1 LIRSRP
7 LAHPFRLP
15 VYVAR
20 RPPAPFCK
28 TPSYD
33 WRLTQTPYNYSALK
47 FINLTRRTEIGANS
61 YYVEIG
67 RHRLML
73 DCGMHPKNTGEDA
86 LPHLKAIADREIDAI
101 LISHAHQDHIGTLPV
116 AMRRFPSA
124 RVFMTEATADIGNV
138 LLHNSVNVMT
148 RQREEIG
155 ERSYPLFTHRETDRA
170 SERWR
175 WCPVRQRISIA
186 GERAPQCERNALTFE
201 FFDAGHVLGS
211 TGILLRAQGQTVFY
225 TGDVNFDDQ
234 TIMEAAIFPEE
245 KIDVLIMECT
255 RGDHAKPAGWTRAGE
270 ERRLAETLEDAF
282 ARGACVLIPVFALGK
297 TQEILAMLYK
307 FRRESRKVSGEFP
320 IYIGGLS
327 SKFTDIYDRRAR
339 MTRRQLPRLQLM
351 RDVAPFILNDETVRD
366 APLRAG
372 RVYVLSSGMMIPKTL
387 SNVFARRLIEN
398 PQHSIFFVGYANPE
412 SPAGLLRDAGSD
424 GEVALDPDK
433 PPQRIRCNIEQFQF
447 SAHATRETLIGY
459 AKKLS
464 PRKIVLVHG
473 DPPAVEWM
481 RTTLSAEL
489 PDSEVI
495 MPDPGVEL
503 EL

>member
-1 LIRSRP
+1 MSKSKS
-7 LAHPFRLP
+7 
-15 VYVAR
+15 V
-20 RPPAPFCK
+20 
-28 TPSYD
+28 
-33 WRLTQTPYNYSALK
+33 ALK

-61 YYVEIG
+61 YYLEIG

-73 DCGMHPKNTGEDA
+73 DCGMHPKNTEEDA
-86 LPHLKAIADREIDAI
+86 LPYLNTIADRGIEAI

-116 AMRRFPSA
+116 AMRRFPGA
-124 RVFMTEATADIGNV
+124 RVFMTEATAEIGNL

-155 ERSYPLFTHRETDRA
+155 EMSYPLFTHRETDKA

-175 WCPVRQRISIA
+175 WCPSRQCISIA
-186 GERAPQCERNALTFE
+186 GERAPQRERDALTFE

-211 TGILLRAQGQTVFY
+211 SGILLHAEGRTVFY

-245 KIDVLIMECT
+245 NVDILIMECT
-255 RGDHAKPAGWTRAGE
+255 RGDHAKPAGWTRPVE
-270 ERRLAETLEDAF
+270 ERRLAEAIATAF
-282 ARGACVLIPVFALGK
+282 ERRSCVLIPVFALGK

-307 FRRESRKVSGEFP
+307 FRRERFLPEFP
-320 IYIGGLS
+320 TYIGGLS
-327 SKFTDIYDRRAR
+327 SKMTDIYDRRAHV
-339 MTRRQLPRLQLM
+339 TRRQLPRLQLM
-351 RDVAPFILNDETVRD
+351 RHAAPFILNDETVRD

-372 RVYVLSSGMMIPKTL
+372 RIYALSSGMMIPKTL
-387 SNVFARRLIEN
+387 SNIFAQRLIEN

-412 SPAGLLRDAGSD
+412 SPAGLLRDAGTGS
-424 GEVALDPDK
+424 EVALDPDK
-433 PPQRIRCNIEQFQF
+433 PAQRVRCNIEQFQF
-447 SAHATRETLIGY
+447 SAHATREALIDY

-464 PRKIVLVHG
+464 PGKIVLVHG

-481 RTTLSAEL
+481 RATLAANL
-489 PDSEVI
+489 PSSNVI
-495 MPDPGVEL
+495 VPMPGVEI

>member
-1 LIRSRP
+1 
-7 LAHPFRLP
+7 
-15 VYVAR
+15 
-20 RPPAPFCK
+20 
-28 TPSYD
+28 
-33 WRLTQTPYNYSALK
+33 LK
-47 FINLTRRTEIGANS
+47 FINLTHRTEIGANS
-61 YYVEIG
+61 YYLEIG
-67 RHRLML
+67 RHRLLL

-86 LPHLKAIADREIDAI
+86 LPHLKAIADRGIDAI

-124 RVFMTEATADIGNV
+124 RVFMTEATADVGSV

-155 ERSYPLFTHRETDRA
+155 ERLYPLFTHRETDRA

-175 WCPVRQRISIA
+175 WCPMRQPISIA
-186 GERAPQCERNALTFE
+186 GERAPRPRTLSELTFE

-211 TGILLRAQGQTVFY
+211 TGILLRAEGQTVFY

-234 TIMEAAIFPEE
+234 TIMETAIFPDE
-245 KIDVLIMECT
+245 KIDVLVMECT
-255 RGDHAKPAGWTRAGE
+255 RGDHANPAGWTRAGE
-270 ERRLAETLEDAF
+270 ERRLAEALEDAF
-282 ARGACVLIPVFALGK
+282 DRGACVLIPVFALGK

-307 FRRESRKVSGEFP
+307 CRRKFRKLSGEFP

-339 MTRRQLPRLQLM
+339 MTHRQLPSLQLM

-398 PQHSIFFVGYANPE
+398 PQHSIFFVGYANPG
-412 SPAGLLRDAGSD
+412 SAAGLLRDAGVG

-447 SAHATRETLIGY
+447 SAHATRETLVEY

-473 DPPAVEWM
+473 DPPAVKWM
-481 RTTLSAEL
+481 RGMLGAEL
-489 PDSEVI
+489 PESDVIIPAPGEEVQ
-495 MPDPGVEL
+495 L
-503 EL
+503 

>member
-1 LIRSRP
+1 M
-7 LAHPFRLP
+7 
-15 VYVAR
+15 
-20 RPPAPFCK
+20 
-28 TPSYD
+28 
-33 WRLTQTPYNYSALK
+33 K
-47 FINLTRRTEIGANS
+47 FTNLTGRTEIGANS
-61 YYVEIG
+61 YYLEIG
-67 RHRLML
+67 RHRLLL
-73 DCGMHPKNTGEDA
+73 DCGMHPNFQA
-86 LPHLKAIADREIDAI
+86 IDAI
-101 LISHAHQDHIGTLPV
+101 LISHAHQDHIGTLPP
-116 AMRRFPSA
+116 AMRRFPGA
-124 RVFMTEATADIGNV
+124 RVFMTEATADISSV

-155 ERSYPLFTHRETDRA
+155 EGSYPLFTHRETDRA

-175 WCPVRQRISIA
+175 WCPVRQHISIA
-186 GERAPQCERNALTFE
+186 GERAAQRERNALTFE
-201 FFDAGHVLGS
+201 FFEAGHVLGS
-211 TGILLRAQGQTVFY
+211 TGILLRAEGQTVFY

-255 RGDHAKPAGWTRAGE
+255 RGDHAKPADWTRAGE

-282 ARGACVLIPVFALGK
+282 ARGACVLVPVFALGK

-307 FRRESRKVSGEFP
+307 FRRESRKLSGEFP

-327 SKFTDIYDRRAR
+327 SKMTDIYDRRAR
-339 MTRRQLPRLQLM
+339 MTRRQLPRLQLI
-351 RDVAPFILNDETVRD
+351 RDIAPFILNDETVRD

-387 SNVFARRLIEN
+387 SNVFARRLIDN

-412 SPAGLLRDAGSD
+412 SPAGLLRDADTG

-433 PPQRIRCNIEQFQF
+433 PAQRIRCDIEQFQF
-447 SAHATRETLIGY
+447 SAHATRETLIDY
-459 AKKLS
+459 AKKIS

-481 RTTLSAEL
+481 RATLSADL

-495 MPDPGVEL
+495 IPESGAEVEL
-503 EL
+503 

>member
-1 LIRSRP
+1 M
-7 LAHPFRLP
+7 
-15 VYVAR
+15 
-20 RPPAPFCK
+20 
-28 TPSYD
+28 
-33 WRLTQTPYNYSALK
+33 K

-61 YYVEIG
+61 YYLEIG
-67 RHRLML
+67 SHQLLL
-73 DCGMHPKNTGEDA
+73 DCGMHPKDTGEDA
-86 LPHLKAIADREIDAI
+86 LPHLKAIAGRGIEAM

-116 AMRRFPSA
+116 AMRRFPGA
-124 RVFMTEATADIGNV
+124 RVFMTEATAEIGSV

-175 WCPVRQRISIA
+175 WCPVRQRISIT
-186 GERAPQCERNALTFE
+186 GERAPQRERDAMTFE

-211 TGILLRAQGQTVFY
+211 TGILLRAENQTVFY

-245 KIDVLIMECT
+245 KIDVLIIECT
-255 RGDHAKPAGWTRAGE
+255 RGDHAKPADWTRAGE
-270 ERRLAETLEDAF
+270 ERRLAEALGDAF
-282 ARGACVLIPVFALGK
+282 ERGACVLIPVFALGK
-297 TQEILAMLYK
+297 TQEVLAMLYK
-307 FRRESRKVSGEFP
+307 FRRERLLAEFP

-327 SKFTDIYDRRAR
+327 SKMTDIYDRRAR
-339 MTRRQLPRLQLM
+339 MTRRQLPQLQLM

-366 APLRAG
+366 APLRGG

-398 PQHSIFFVGYANPE
+398 RQHSIFFVGYANPE
-412 SPAGLLRDAGSD
+412 SPAGLLRDAGPGS
-424 GEVALDPDK
+424 EVALDPAK
-433 PPQRIRCNIEQFQF
+433 PVQQIQCNIQQFQF
-447 SAHATRETLIGY
+447 SAHATRETLIEC

-481 RTTLSAEL
+481 RAQLATDL
-489 PDSEVI
+489 PDADVI
-495 MPDPGVEL
+495 VPVPGVEI

>member
-1 LIRSRP
+1 M
-7 LAHPFRLP
+7 
-15 VYVAR
+15 
-20 RPPAPFCK
+20 
-28 TPSYD
+28 
-33 WRLTQTPYNYSALK
+33 K

-61 YYVEIG
+61 YYLEIG
-67 RHRLML
+67 RHRLLL

-86 LPHLKAIADREIDAI
+86 LPHLKAIAGRDIDAI

-116 AMRRFPSA
+116 VMRRFPGA
-124 RVFMTEATADIGNV
+124 RVFMTEATADIGSV

-155 ERSYPLFTHRETDRA
+155 EGSYPLFTHRETDRV

-175 WCPVRQRISIA
+175 WCPVRQRISVA
-186 GERAPQCERNALTFE
+186 GERAPQREKDALTFE

-211 TGILLRAQGQTVFY
+211 TGILLRAENQTIFY

-234 TIMEAAIFPEE
+234 TIMEAAIFPRE

-255 RGDHAKPAGWTRAGE
+255 RGDHAKPGGWTRAGE
-270 ERRLAETLEDAF
+270 ERRLAEALEDAF
-282 ARGACVLIPVFALGK
+282 ERGACVLIPVFALGK

-307 FRRESRKVSGEFP
+307 FRRQSRKLLEDFP

-366 APLRAG
+366 APLRAR

-387 SNVFARRLIEN
+387 SNVFARRLIDN

-412 SPAGLLRDAGSD
+412 SPAGLLRDADTG

-433 PPQRIRCNIEQFQF
+433 PAQRIRCDIEQFQF
-447 SAHATRETLIGY
+447 RAHATRETLIDY
-459 AKKLS
+459 AKKIS

-481 RTTLSAEL
+481 RATLSTEL
-489 PDSEVI
+489 PSSQVI
-495 MPDPGVEL
+495 VPTSGVEL